1 MKNSYE
7 IVIQPYITEKNTKMA
22 DEGKY
27 VFIVYKDA
35 NKIEVRKAIEEIF
48 SVHVEKIN
56 MGKVRSKSKR
66 LRFKIGKTSE
76 KKKAIVTLKKGEK
89 IELV

>member
-7 IVIQPYITEKNTKMA
+7 IVRHPYITEKNTKMA

-35 NKIEVRKAIEEIF
+35 NKIEIRKAIEEIF
-48 SVHVEKIN
+48 SVHVEKVNI
-56 MGKVRSKSKR
+56 GKVRSKVKK
-66 LRFKIGKTSE
+66 LRYKTGKTSE